1 MIENL
6 LLGLAVVIQPLSIL
20 ALFFGVSVGLIVG
33 ALPGLNDNI
42 TLAVLIPVTFGMEP
56 HIGMMILVGIYCSAC
71 YGGSIPAILLK
82 IPGTASSIVTT
93 LDGHPMTLKGEAG
106 KALGISTTSS
116 VFGGL
121 MSSLVLMFIAP
132 FLAHQALKFGPPEY
146 FALAILGI
154 STVAGMAGKSLLKNL
169 IAGAI
174 GLFIAMI
181 GMAPQT
187 GFPRFYFGNN
197 YILEGIPFVPM
208 LIGLFGITSV
218 FELAEHIS
226 KEKTVKY
233 ILPKVTKIMPTKK
246 MIKRLLPTWVT
257 SGAIGNVIGIIP
269 GAGMLMAIYL
279 SYDVAKRR
287 NKDKEFG
294 TGVPEGVA
302 SAEAANNA
310 VVASSMVPLL
320 SLGIP
325 GNSASALFIGA
336 LMIQGLR
343 PGPALFVDHPNIAY
357 SIIVGFFVANL
368 FMGPLG
374 ILISKFL
381 ATYILRIPRQ
391 ILSGVIVAL
400 CATGA
405 FAISN
410 SIFNVWVMIIFGL
423 IGYIFNKLSIP
434 HSPLILTL
442 VLGAM
447 MERNYLQSMVL
458 SKGSWLIFMQR
469 PLSAALLII
478 SLFFFATPF
487 ISKLLKKPI
496 ITDDIE
502 LNE

>member
-1 MIENL
+1 MVENL
-6 LLGLAVVIQPLSIL
+6 LLGFTVVFQPLPMM
-20 ALFFGVSVGLIVG
+20 ALLFGVTVGLIVG

-42 TLAVLIPVTFGMEP
+42 TLAVLIPITFGMDP
-56 HIGMMILVGIYCSAC
+56 HVGMMILVGIYCAAC

-93 LDGHPMTLKGEAG
+93 LDGYPMTLKGEAG
-106 KALGISTTSS
+106 KALGIATTSS

-146 FALAILGI
+146 FALTILGI

-169 IAGAI
+169 IAGVI

-181 GMAPQT
+181 GMSPQT

-197 YILEGIPFVPM
+197 YLLEGIPFVPM
-208 LIGLFGITSV
+208 LIGLFGITSIL
-218 FELAEHIS
+218 ELAEHIV
-226 KEKTVKY
+226 KEKDIKH
-233 ILPKVTKIMPTKK
+233 ILPKATRILPTKK
-246 MIKRLLPTWVT
+246 MIKRLLPTWIT
-257 SGAIGNVIGIIP
+257 SGTIGNVIGIIP

-279 SYDVAKRR
+279 SYDVAQRR

-294 TGVPEGVA
+294 TGVPEGIA

-343 PGPALFVDHPNIAY
+343 PGPSLFVDHPTIAY

-374 ILISKFL
+374 ILVSKFL

-410 SIFNVWVMIIFGL
+410 SIFNVWIMIIFGI
-423 IGYIFNKLSIP
+423 IGFVFNKLNIP
-434 HSPLILTL
+434 HSPLILTM
-442 VLGAM
+442 VLGTM

-458 SKGSWLIFMQR
+458 SKGSWSIFMQR
-469 PLSAALLII
+469 PLSAYCCLCHYSSSQHHLYL
-478 SLFFFATPF
+478 SY
-487 ISKLLKKPI
+487 
-496 ITDDIE
+496 
-502 LNE
+502 